1 MRILPSRPLM
11 AALATT
17 ALAAGMSIGTASAN
31 GWPQPNIACN
41 ENNAGTFYDVLYYSR
56 WQRLQI
62 TYYCD
67 GAEWQLWQVCDLNP
81 GGICYAY

>member
-1 MRILPSRPLM
+1 MRLFPSRPL
-11 AALATT
+11 AVALAATV
-17 ALAAGMSIGTASAN
+17 LAAGMSIGTANAN
-31 GWPQPNIACN
+31 GWPQPNIPCN
-41 ENNAGTFYDVLYYSR
+41 ENNAGTFFDVQYYGQ

-67 GAEWQLWQVCDLNP
+67 GIEWQLWQVCDLSP